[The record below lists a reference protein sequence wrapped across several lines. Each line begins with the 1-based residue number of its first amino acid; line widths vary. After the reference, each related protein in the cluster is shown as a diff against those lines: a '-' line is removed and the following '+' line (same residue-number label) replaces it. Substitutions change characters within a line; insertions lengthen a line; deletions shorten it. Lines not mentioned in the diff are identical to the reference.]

1 MKESL
6 ITTLAI
12 LISTIYSFSVTGID
26 GTAINFSD
34 FQGKKVLI
42 VNTASNSSQ
51 VDQYGQLEK
60 LYQLY
65 KDSLV
70 IVAIPSNNFGNEP
83 GNNEAIKSF
92 VMDNYH
98 IHYLLAAKMDVTD
111 STQSPLYSWLTDKTQ
126 NEMMNNRVKND
137 FTKFLIDSSGRL
149 IGFFDG
155 SVDPMTDEMT
165 SAISR

>member
-1 MKESL
+1 
-6 ITTLAI
+6 
-12 LISTIYSFSVTGID
+12 
-26 GTAINFSD
+26 
-34 FQGKKVLI
+34 
-42 VNTASNSSQ
+42 

-70 IVAIPSNNFGNEP
+70 IVAIPSNSFGNEP